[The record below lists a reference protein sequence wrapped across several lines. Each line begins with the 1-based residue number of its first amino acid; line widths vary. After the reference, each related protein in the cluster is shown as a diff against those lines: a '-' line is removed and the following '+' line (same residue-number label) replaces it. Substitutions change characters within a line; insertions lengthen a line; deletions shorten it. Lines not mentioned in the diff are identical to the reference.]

1 MKING
6 FTDKM
11 ASMNQ
16 EFKRE
21 NKNSEKKEN
30 RENNKVRGLTDQ
42 RDKQVALCLPQGPH
56 WGAA

>member
-21 NKNSEKKEN
+21 NKNSEK